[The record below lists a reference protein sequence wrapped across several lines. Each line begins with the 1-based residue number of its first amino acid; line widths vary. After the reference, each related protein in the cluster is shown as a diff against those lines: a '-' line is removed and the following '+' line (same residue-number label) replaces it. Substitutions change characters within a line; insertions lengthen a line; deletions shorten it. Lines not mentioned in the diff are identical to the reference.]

1 MFFYVKILLGDFMYF
16 EYNNNFYEVIIQR
29 KNNKNLYIRVK
40 EDFKIYITCNYFI
53 SNFEIKK
60 LLKNNES
67 DIIKLIDKQNKNLL
81 KKDETKNYL
90 LGKEINIIYCNIFKK
105 PKFED
110 NRLFVKDD
118 KTKDKLYFEYAKE
131 IFQERLDCIY
141 SLFKEKIPY
150 PKLKI
155 RSMKTRWGVCNRKDN
170 SVTLNLELI
179 KKDIKYLDYV
189 IVHELSHFI
198 HFDHSNSFWEKV
210 SEYSP
215 NYKELRK
222 GLRGYDN

>member
-16 EYNNNFYEVIIQR
+16 EYNNNSYEVIIER

-40 EDFKIYITCNYFI
+40 ENLKIYITCNYFT
-53 SNFEIKK
+53 SNFEIKR
-60 LLKNNES
+60 LLKNNEK
-67 DIIKLIDKQNKNLL
+67 DIIKLIEKQNKNIT
-81 KKDETKNYL
+81 KKEESKNYL
-90 LGKEINIIYCNIFKK
+90 LGNEINIVYCNIFKK

-110 NRLFVKDD
+110 NRLFIKDD
-118 KTKDKLYFEYAKE
+118 KAKEKWYLEYAKN
-131 IFQERLDCIY
+131 IFQERLDYIY

-155 RSMKTRWGVCNRKDN
+155 RTMKTRWGVCNRKDN

-189 IVHELSHFI
+189 IVHELSHFVY
-198 HFDHSNSFWEKV
+198 FDHSKNFWLEVCK
-210 SEYSP
+210 YSP

-222 GLRGYDN
+222 ELRSYDN